1 MKVKI
6 EKVVKMQLRIQ
17 MVIVFIVLL
26 SMLMIS
32 MTTAQTT
39 AGFTQQAYALSK
51 IMPSVKTIG
60 IISSK
65 VTDSFFQST
74 TRAGFSNGIK
84 VIVAKVHS
92 PREIP
97 ELYHTLLK
105 DGAKMIWLP
114 DKDDDMVLEKGFE
127 YLRENTLEDKIGL
140 CVPLSKMV
148 LEGAFCSIQIEGK
161 NLTVQI
167 NKRVAQ
173 VIGAAIVDDPS
184 SSVKYV
190 LK

>member
-1 MKVKI
+1 
-6 EKVVKMQLRIQ
+6 MQVRIQ
-17 MVIVFIVLL
+17 MVIISIVLL
-26 SMLMIS
+26 SILLIS
-32 MTTAQTT
+32 MTAAQTT
-39 AGFTQQAYALSK
+39 AGITQQAYALAK
-51 IMPSVKTIG
+51 IMPTVKTIG

-65 VTDSFFQST
+65 VTESFMQST
-74 TRAGFSNGIK
+74 TRAGFSNGMK
-84 VIVAKVHS
+84 VIIAKAHS

-114 DKDDDMVLEKGFE
+114 DKDDEMVLDKGFE
-127 YLRENTLEDKIGL
+127 YLRESTLEDKIGL

-148 LEGAFCSIQIEGK
+148 SEGAFCSVQIEGK
-161 NLTVQI
+161 NLTVQV

-173 VIGAAIVDDPS
+173 VIGAAITDDPS